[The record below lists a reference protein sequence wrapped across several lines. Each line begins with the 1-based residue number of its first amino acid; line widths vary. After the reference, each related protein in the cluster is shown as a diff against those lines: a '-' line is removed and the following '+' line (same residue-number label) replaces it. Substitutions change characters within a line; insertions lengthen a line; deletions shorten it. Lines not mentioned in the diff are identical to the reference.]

1 MDQSV
6 LVQNTHHIPLFLV
19 ALSQIFDV
27 DLVLNELDVGLVEEA
42 EEFHF
47 EVRLVELS
55 NVSFLLC

>member
-1 MDQSV
+1 M
-6 LVQNTHHIPLFLV
+6 
-19 ALSQIFDV
+19 